1 MSATQPPALVLR
13 DARLDG
19 PEGLEL
25 IEELQQEY
33 VQRYGGPDDTPVQPR
48 EFDPPKGGFLV
59 AELDGVLV
67 GCAGLRPFDRD
78 VAELKRLFV
87 RTPYRRR
94 GLARVLLAAV
104 ENRALEL
111 GYRRLI
117 LETGSKQ
124 PEAIALYQAQ
134 GYQPHENIGHYH
146 ESELAQMYIRE
157 LKGDGL

>member
-13 DARLDG
+13 DARLDD
-19 PEGLEL
+19 PDGLAL
-25 IEELQQEY
+25 VEELQQEY
-33 VQRYGGPDDTPVQPR
+33 VQRYGGRDETPVDPR
-48 EFDPPKGGFLV
+48 EFDPPNGAFMV

-67 GCAGLRPFDRD
+67 GCAGLRRFGPDL
-78 VAELKRLFV
+78 AELKRMFI

-94 GLARVLLAAV
+94 GLARVLLAAA

-124 PEAIALYQAQ
+124 PEAVALYESS
-134 GYQPHENIGHYH
+134 GYGPHEKVGHYRD
-146 ESELAQMYIRE
+146 SDLSRMFVRDLQPD
-157 LKGDGL
+157 KP